1 MSLISSNLI
10 TKLDDKTLHFLLFL
24 PTRKR
29 EKIEI
34 ERKWGDVICK
44 ISASESLNTYDLIT
58 LMLIIKEY
66 LKHTYHIENL
76 QEQEAATLE
85 IDLVKLIKERNIINK
100 KINRK
105 TLIESILR
113 LINLNLIFIKNNKSH
128 KTKYFYHA
136 EYDENY
142 KKIILYAN
150 LKFIRKIENNGILI
164 NLTDFLKLEKI
175 SENGSDY
182 AILLYCF
189 LIRTKTKFKFD
200 NKVQLQ
206 WREKYKEEILFKI
219 LNLNNTNLS
228 TSKKREKLKKAFNI
242 LHKYLN
248 LPQYKFNNIEEIWI
262 RTDLAKKRLKSV
274 G

>member
-182 AILLYCF
+182 AILLYAF
-189 LIRTKTKFKFD
+189 LIGTKAKFRFEK
-200 NKVQLQ
+200 KLILQ
-206 WREKYKEEILFKI
+206 WRKKYNENILFEI

-228 TSKKREKLKKAFNI
+228 KSKKRKKLQKAFNV
-242 LHKYLN
+242 LHQYLN
-248 LPQYKFNNIEEIWI
+248 LPLYTYNKLEEAWI
-262 RTDLAKKRLKSV
+262 RTDLAKKRLKSII
-274 G
+274 